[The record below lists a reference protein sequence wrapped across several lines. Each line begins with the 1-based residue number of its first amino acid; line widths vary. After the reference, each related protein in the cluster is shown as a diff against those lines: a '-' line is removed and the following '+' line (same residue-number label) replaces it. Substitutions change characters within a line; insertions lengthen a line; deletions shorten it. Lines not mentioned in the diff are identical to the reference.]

1 MSAIVG
7 GRRQCFERS
16 TVAVLAT
23 LAAGLLTGS
32 ALAAAGSFEVRYV
45 WAGVGAAVPVAL
57 ALVVVA
63 TAWPRQA
70 ALGLTG
76 LLVFAGAL
84 FVMGTLGRAPD
95 SLPLAVAAVL
105 VAGSVAIAARRARPR
120 DILAGLTLGYASA
133 ALIYEISIILHNV

>member
-7 GRRQCFERS
+7 GRRQSFERS
-16 TVAVLAT
+16 SAAILAT

-57 ALVVVA
+57 TLAVVA
-63 TAWPRQA
+63 TVRPRQA

-76 LLVFAGAL
+76 LLVFAGAA
-84 FVMGTLGRAPD
+84 GR
-95 SLPLAVAAVL
+95 
-105 VAGSVAIAARRARPR
+105 GRGARRREHRDCGPTGPSRRHPGGSRP
-120 DILAGLTLGYASA
+120 GLRERRVHL
-133 ALIYEISIILHNV
+133 

>member
-7 GRRQCFERS
+7 GRHQSFERS
-16 TVAVLAT
+16 TVAILAT

-57 ALVVVA
+57 ALAVVA
-63 TAWPRQA
+63 TVWPRQA
-70 ALGLTG
+70 ALGSTG
-76 LLVFAGAL
+76 LLVFTGAL

-95 SLPLAVAAVL
+95 PLPLAVASVL
-105 VAGSVAIAARRARPR
+105 LAGSVAIAARRARPR
-120 DILAGLTLGYASA
+120 DILAGVALGYASA
-133 ALIYEISIILHNV
+133 AFIYEMSIILHNV

>member
-7 GRRQCFERS
+7 GRRQRYERS
-16 TVAVLAT
+16 SAAILAT

-32 ALAAAGSFEVRYV
+32 ALAAADSFEVRYV

-57 ALVVVA
+57 ALAVVA
-63 TAWPRQA
+63 TVRPRQA

-84 FVMGTLGRAPD
+84 FVLGTLGRAPD
-95 SLPLAVAAVL
+95 PLLLAVAAVL
-105 VAGSVAIAARRARPR
+105 VAGSIAIAARRARPG
-120 DILAGLTLGYASA
+120 DILAGLALGYASA
-133 ALIYEISIILHNV
+133 AFIFEMSIALHNI

>member
-1 MSAIVG
+1 MSVIVG
-7 GRRQCFERS
+7 GRRQSFERS
-16 TVAVLAT
+16 SAAILAT

-32 ALAAAGSFEVRYV
+32 ALAAAGPFGVRYV

-57 ALVVVA
+57 TLAVVA
-63 TAWPRQA
+63 TVRPGQA

-95 SLPLAVAAVL
+95 PLLLAVAAVL
-105 VAGSVAIAARRARPR
+105 VAGSIAIAARRARPR
-120 DILAGLTLGYASA
+120 DILVGLALGYASA
-133 ALIYEISIILHNV
+133 TFIYEMSIALHNV

>member
-7 GRRQCFERS
+7 GRRQRS
-16 TVAVLAT
+16 SAAILAT

-32 ALAAAGSFEVRYV
+32 ALAAADSFEVRYV

-57 ALVVVA
+57 ALAVVA
-63 TAWPRQA
+63 TVRPRQA

-84 FVMGTLGRAPD
+84 FVLGTLGRAPD
-95 SLPLAVAAVL
+95 PLLLAVAAVL
-105 VAGSVAIAARRARPR
+105 VAGSIAIAARRARPG
-120 DILAGLTLGYASA
+120 DILAGLALCYASA
-133 ALIYEISIILHNV
+133 AFIFEMSIALHNI

>member
-7 GRRQCFERS
+7 GRRQGFERS
-16 TVAVLAT
+16 SAAILAT

-57 ALVVVA
+57 TLAVVA
-63 TAWPRQA
+63 TVRPRQA

-95 SLPLAVAAVL
+95 PLPLAVAAVL
-105 VAGSVAIAARRARPR
+105 VAGSIAIAARRARPG
-120 DILAGLTLGYASA
+120 DILAGLALGYASA
-133 ALIYEISIILHNV
+133 AFIYEMSITLHNV